1 MLSQLVGHFMG
12 ALPPVTSGL
21 DEVCVP
27 GPNPTNDFGRSCPLV
42 WCSFWHDHQK
52 SRKRDK
58 QRARNWAVSKTKPQ
72 IVQAPLENLCGLC
85 PVRDE
90 ALMCFLKRGI
100 PRPSCRPSS
109 YGRGHRGLGPVNQ
122 HKISAQSR
130 RYAATVCQ
138 RHGCGWV
145 G

>member
-42 WCSFWHDHQK
+42 WCSFW
-52 SRKRDK
+52 RDK

-72 IVQAPLENLCGLC
+72 TVQAPLENLCGLG
-85 PVRDE
+85 PVR
-90 ALMCFLKRGI
+90 
-100 PRPSCRPSS
+100 
-109 YGRGHRGLGPVNQ
+109 Y
-122 HKISAQSR
+122 
-130 RYAATVCQ
+130 
-138 RHGCGWV
+138 
-145 G
+145 